1 MKLRYVRAPGVRS
14 FFKERG
20 LRTSAGFL
28 ESLDREVC
36 EMLVKYQVM
45 AKADRRRTVLACDI
59 SLPGVIAK
67 LSRGM
72 RR

>member
-1 MKLRYVRAPGVRS
+1 
-14 FFKERG
+14 
-20 LRTSAGFL
+20 
-28 ESLDREVC
+28 
-36 EMLVKYQVM
+36 MLVKYQVM